1 MLPTALCAFGIAL
14 VFPIVTLA
22 ILDLYPGQRGGA
34 SSMQAFVGLLSNAAI
49 AGLLSPVVSGS
60 ALSLARSSAAFT
72 AVSFAV
78 WRFYVW
84 HGHRYPEPIPDPDPA
99 IARHEPTQEL

>member
-1 MLPTALCAFGIAL
+1 M
-14 VFPIVTLA
+14 FPIVTLA

-49 AGLLSPVVSGS
+49 AGLLSPAISGE
-60 ALSLARSSAAFT
+60 ALSLALGSAAFT
-72 AVSFAV
+72 AVSYAL

-84 HGHRYPEPIPDPDPA
+84 HGRRYPEPVPDPDPN